1 MGQETVHIDES
12 GAVSEIDISII
23 NEKSVAVSIFR
34 MDPNT
39 FEEVL
44 VVELGSGE
52 EINIPLWVT
61 DCLVA
66 KIGADVVGEFGVSED
81 LREWRLPSGDPEN
94 GRHCRFLV
102 ENHRAESVRL
112 WCTAGEDGETLL
124 IQILD
129 PGVQIVLDS
138 FSGDF
143 WEAMIGD
150 QVVSA
155 YQPSARLPV
164 WEIDNLVCDFVPNL
178 KPHGNEN
185 LNETSEPR
193 RIDQPAIGEVKAV
206 MVFVDFPDVPGT
218 ASPDKARQSVVGESV
233 EWFRRE
239 SYGRLRFSVDT
250 PVLEWRRMPRA
261 ATAYETIGSDGA
273 AHASYITTALR
284 LFAAEEIDFAQYQI
298 AYIVA
303 AETPRGAP
311 YVRVLDLS
319 PTLSAGIPIA
329 TNNGMVHHAV
339 TFGRDSYHR
348 GFRVLVHE
356 TGHLFGLPDLYR
368 FHPDTTGEWLTPTGA
383 WDIMC
388 DLDHGWHF
396 LGWHKYKLGWLD
408 ESQLVYFSSGELTVR
423 LTALESAQGVK
434 MIVLPSEHSSQLYI
448 VEIAQPVG
456 DNETFRDKGLLI
468 YAVDASVAT
477 GHEPVSVLRCGSR
490 PEDLTIGMR
499 CNDFVAP
506 GESHIVRLV
515 NGERVEVVNR
525 ERHGADF
532 EVTVVST
539 SAEEPGDR
547 EPIPCRICQ
556 DAEARSIWVRTT

>member
-1 MGQETVHIDES
+1 MAQGTVHVDES
-12 GAVSEIDISII
+12 GAVPKIDISII

-34 MDPNT
+34 LEPNT
-39 FEEVL
+39 FEEEL
-44 VVELGSGE
+44 VVELGAGE
-52 EINIPLWVT
+52 ENNIPLWVT

-66 KIGADVVGEFGVSED
+66 KVGGEVVGEFGVSEE
-81 LREWRLPSGDPEN
+81 LREWRLPGGEPEN
-94 GRHCRFLV
+94 GFHCRFLV
-102 ENHRAESVRL
+102 DNHRAESVRL
-112 WCTAGEDGETLL
+112 FCTAGEDGETLL
-124 IQILD
+124 IQVLD
-129 PGVQIVLDS
+129 PGAQTVLDS
-138 FSGDF
+138 FSGDY

-164 WEIDNLVCDFVPNL
+164 WEIDNLVCDFVPEL
-178 KPHGNEN
+178 DPLHNEN

-193 RIDQPAIGEVKAV
+193 LIDQPAIGEVRAV
-206 MVFVDFPDVPGT
+206 MVFVDFSDVPGKR
-218 ASPDKARQSVVGESV
+218 SPDEARKCVVGESA

-239 SYGRLRFSVDT
+239 SYGRLRFSVET

-261 ATAYETIGSDGA
+261 ATAYDKIRSDGA
-273 AHASYITTALR
+273 EHAAYITTALR
-284 LFAAEEIDFAQYQI
+284 LFAADEIDFAQYQI

-303 AETPRGAP
+303 AETPVDAP
-311 YVRVLDLS
+311 YVGVLDLS

-329 TNNGMVHHAV
+329 TNNGAVHHVV

-368 FHPDTTGEWLTPTGA
+368 FHPDASGAWLTPTGA

-408 ESQLVYFSSGELTVR
+408 ESQLIYFSSGELSVR

-448 VEIAQPVG
+448 VEIAQPLG

-490 PEDLTIGMR
+490 SEDLTVGMR

-506 GESHIVRLV
+506 GESHIVRLP
-515 NGERVEVVNR
+515 NGERVEVFNR

-539 SAEEPGDR
+539 SAGEPGDR

-556 DAEARSIWVRTT
+556 DAAAHSIWVRAT